1 MKKKLGL
8 LATLAMCVTV
18 GGVYATWNYG
28 ESSNTDLT
36 VFQSAAVGL
45 SGTATASSS
54 LKIKDGS
61 NSLAFKADDTTND
74 HMADALVSTGSITV
88 VYESTAPVQYDINIY
103 CNVTIT
109 ATNGKEYF
117 VTTLEKNAL
126 KHTYTM
132 SNELMHEWTVNASDL
147 KIDLGSDLKSLELA
161 TLQEY
166 NEFAAELSTLV
177 SISVHFTTA
186 PIA

>member
-74 HMADALVSTGSITV
+74 HKADTLISTGSITV
-88 VYESTAPVQYDINIY
+88 IYESTAPVHYDINIY

-109 ATNGKEYF
+109 STDGNEYF
-117 VTTLEKNAL
+117 LTTLGKNEL
-126 KHTYTM
+126 NHPYTM
-132 SNELMHEWTVNASDL
+132 NNELTHEWTVNASDL
-147 KIDLGSDLKSLELA
+147 EIGLGSYLEGLELA
-161 TLQEY
+161 TLQDY
-166 NEFAAELSTLV
+166 NDFAAVLSTLV
-177 SISVHFTTA
+177 SINVHFTTA